1 MGSRTPILIPLIE
14 TVEDYRERFEIIKEQ
29 SDNKTNMYLKGIW
42 GQAEIW
48 NINSRWYQL
57 KEMESEV
64 ERFNKEVI
72 PKRKALGELDHS
84 DKTNIQLHRTSHIFE
99 DPLYMDKNNMM
110 GKARILN
117 TGFGNTLQ
125 VLAEEKIPFGV
136 STKAMGSLS
145 KFTKNGKTG
154 NLVSHF
160 TLTSPGDVVFN
171 QSAPDAIPEVITEM
185 IAEEDKRLESIFDM
199 EVLVK
204 ARTLIKKSTPSEL
217 KRIKSNVMKFL
228 MDGSINT
235 LKNK

>member
-1 MGSRTPILIPLIE
+1 MPVLVPLIE
-14 TVEDYRERFEIIKEQ
+14 TVEDYRERFEIIVEQ
-29 SDNKTNMYLKGIW
+29 SGDKKSTYLQGIW
-42 GQAEIW
+42 GQSECW
-48 NINSRWYQL
+48 NINHRWYQL
-57 KEMESEV
+57 KEMTSEV
-64 ERFNKEVI
+64 ERFNEEVI

-84 DKTNIQLHRTSHIFE
+84 DKNNIQLHRTSHIFE
-99 DPLYMDKNNMM
+99 DPLYMDDNNMM

-117 TGFGNTLQ
+117 TGFGSTLQ

-145 KFTKNGKTG
+145 KYSKNGTTG

-160 TLTSPGDVVFN
+160 SLTSPGDVVFN

-185 IAEEDKRLESIFDM
+185 IAEEDKRLVSIFDM
-199 EVLVK
+199 EVLLE
-204 ARTLIKKSTPSEL
+204 ARTLIRTANSQEL